1 MGHYFGNFSEFTD
14 VGLYSLSLTVN
25 KANYTVET
33 FQVYLN
39 VIYPEI
45 FGIPLPYVLIG
56 ALITLIAISAVSGYV
71 AIKRIRI
78 PRYIKDLTKL
88 EKILKNTNNVLPER
102 YPTRIEQLEEKY
114 GNRWAQIDLQFPL
127 QPHIDDIKN
136 FINAYQ
142 DITGK
147 LFLKEEAKQFLDD
160 LVIYSEDEIKRRLEG
175 DRIFGEN
182 LSKLMEIIL
191 NYMKVTSTQ
200 HDLEFDPDKVKDDF
214 DLEFGADK

>member
-1 MGHYFGNFSEFTD
+1 MLIFAPEI
-14 VGLYSLSLTVN
+14 GLLVLISLTVN

-33 FQVYLN
+33 FQVHIN
-39 VIYPEI
+39 VIYPEY
-45 FGIPLPYVLIG
+45 FGISLPYLLIG
-56 ALITLIAISAVSGYV
+56 ALVTLIAISAVSGYV
-71 AIKRIRI
+71 AIKRMKI

-102 YPTRIEQLEEKY
+102 YPTRIEQLEGRY
-114 GNRWAQIDLQFPL
+114 SSRWEQLDLKFPL

-160 LVIYSEDEIKRRLEG
+160 LIIYSEDEIKKRLEAK
-175 DRIFGEN
+175 RIFGEN

-191 NYMKVTSTQ
+191 NYIKVTSAQ
-200 HDLEFDPDKVKDDF
+200 HDLEFNPENIKDDF
-214 DLEFGADK
+214 DLEFGDDK